1 MGSWLYSGFSFAS
14 VALLHT
20 LVFLLVLPIHHKA
33 NAATDCDL
41 FKGRWVLDK
50 TYPLYNPTAC
60 PFIEREFSCQKNGRP
75 DLDYTKYRWQPLG
88 CNLVR
93 FNGEDFLE
101 RYRGKS
107 IMFVGDS
114 LSKNQWQSLTCM
126 LHSAVPDAK
135 YNLTREEDLS
145 IFTFTDYGVKV
156 MVNRNLYLVDIVREK
171 IGRVLKL
178 DSIEGGKLWKGIDM
192 LIFNTWHWWNRR
204 GLLNHGIT
212 SKSDQRLAR
221 TWIACLLSRWHSQHG
236 EDGWIHTFIL
246 P

>member
-93 FNGEDFLE
+93 YRPILVNFL
-101 RYRGKS
+101 
-107 IMFVGDS
+107 FF
-114 LSKNQWQSLTCM
+114 
-126 LHSAVPDAK
+126 H
-135 YNLTREEDLS
+135 
-145 IFTFTDYGVKV
+145 
-156 MVNRNLYLVDIVREK
+156 VR
-171 IGRVLKL
+171 
-178 DSIEGGKLWKGIDM
+178 DCW
-192 LIFNTWHWWNRR
+192 
-204 GLLNHGIT
+204 
-212 SKSDQRLAR
+212 
-221 TWIACLLSRWHSQHG
+221 C
-236 EDGWIHTFIL
+236 
-246 P
+246 